1 MLEGIIGKIVSISG
15 VLQGILLGPLLFLC
29 YINDLPNANANNATS
44 RSRVKLYADDVLLHS
59 PVSTTTDCQN
69 LQKDLERLVQ

>member
-1 MLEGIIGKIVSISG
+1 MLEEITGKILSIFILL
-15 VLQGILLGPLLFLC
+15 VVPQGIVLGPLLFLS
-29 YINDLPNANANNATS
+29 YINDLPNANNVT
-44 RSRVKLYADDVLLHS
+44 SRVKLYADDVLFYS